1 MILSINHIQLVAEK
15 DLVIQLKDFYCDVVG
30 LTEGFRPAFERFGFW
45 LYVGNKDVLHLIT
58 PKEGD
63 RRSPQKSSYDHV
75 AIKTGDYQGVLQKLK
90 SLNIPFEEK
99 SIPGMTAHQIFLR
112 DPAGNRVELNF
123 DGDKQ

>member
-15 DLVIQLKDFYCDVVG
+15 DLVLKLRDFYCDIVG

-45 LYVGNKDVLHLIT
+45 LYIGDKDVLHLIT

-63 RRSPQKSSYDHV
+63 GRSPQKSSFDHV
-75 AIKTGDYQGVLQKLK
+75 AFKTAHYQDVLKKLK
-90 SLNIPFEEK
+90 LLNISFEEK
-99 SIPGMTAHQIFLR
+99 LIPDMKAHQIFLR

-123 DGDKQ
+123 EF

>member
-15 DLVIQLKDFYCDVVG
+15 DLVIQLHDFYCNVVG

-45 LYVGNKDVLHLIT
+45 LYIGDKDVVHLIT

-63 RRSPQKSSYDHV
+63 SRSLQKSSFDHV
-75 AIKTGDYQGVLQKLK
+75 AFKTTHYQNVLRKLQL
-90 SLNIPFEEK
+90 LNIPFEEK

-123 DGDKQ
+123 DE

>member
-15 DLVIQLKDFYCDVVG
+15 DLVLKLKDFYCDVVG

-45 LYVGNKDVLHLIT
+45 LYIGENDVLHLIT

-63 RRSPQKSSYDHV
+63 GRSPQKSSFDHV
-75 AIKTGDYQGVLQKLK
+75 AFKTADYQGVLKKLK
-90 SLNIPFEEK
+90 ILDIPFEEK
-99 SIPGMTAHQIFLR
+99 SIPGMASHQIFLR

-123 DGDKQ
+123 EN

>member
-15 DLVIQLKDFYCDVVG
+15 DLVLKLKDFYCNVVG

-45 LYVGNKDVLHLIT
+45 LYIGENDVLHLIT

-63 RRSPQKSSYDHV
+63 GRSPQKSSFDHV
-75 AIKTGDYQGVLQKLK
+75 AFKTAKYQDVLIKLK
-90 SLNIPFEEK
+90 SLNISFDEK
-99 SIPGMTAHQIFLR
+99 PIPGMTAHQIFLR

-123 DGDKQ
+123 D

>member
-15 DLVIQLKDFYCDVVG
+15 DLVLKLRDFYCDVVG

-45 LYVGNKDVLHLIT
+45 LYIGDKDVLHLIT

-63 RRSPQKSSYDHV
+63 ERSPQKSSFDHI
-75 AIKTGDYQGVLQKLK
+75 AFKTGDYHGVLKKLK
-90 SLNIPFEEK
+90 SLNITFEEK
-99 SIPGMTAHQIFLR
+99 PIPGMTAHQIFLR

-123 DGDKQ
+123 EE

>member
-15 DLVIQLKDFYCDVVG
+15 DLVIQLKDFYCGIVG

-45 LYVGNKDVLHLIT
+45 LYIGDKDVLHLIT

-63 RRSPQKSSYDHV
+63 GRSLQKSSFDHI
-75 AIKTGDYQGVLQKLK
+75 AFKTANYQGVLKKLQ
-90 SLNIPFEEK
+90 SLDIPYEKK

-123 DGDKQ
+123 EGE

>member
-15 DLVIQLKDFYCDVVG
+15 DLVLKLRDFYCDVVG

-45 LYVGNKDVLHLIT
+45 LYIGEKDVLHLIT

-63 RRSPQKSSYDHV
+63 GRSHQKSSFDHV
-75 AIKTGDYQGVLQKLK
+75 AFKTDDYQGVLIKLK
-90 SLNIPFEEK
+90 SLNFPFEEK
-99 SIPGMTAHQIFLR
+99 PIPGMTAHQIFLK

-123 DGDKQ
+123 DGN

>member
-15 DLVIQLKDFYCDVVG
+15 DLLLKLRDFYCDVVG

-45 LYVGNKDVLHLIT
+45 LYIGDKDVVHLIT

-63 RRSPQKSSYDHV
+63 GRSPQKSSFDHI
-75 AIKTGDYQGVLQKLK
+75 AFKTGDYQGVLKKLNT
-90 SLNIPFEEK
+90 LNISFEEK
-99 SIPGMTAHQIFLR
+99 PIPGMAAHQIFLK

-123 DGDKQ
+123 D

>member
-15 DLVIQLKDFYCDVVG
+15 DLVLKLRDFYCDVVG

-45 LYVGNKDVLHLIT
+45 LYIKEKDVLHLIT

-63 RRSPQKSSYDHV
+63 ARSPQKSSYDHV
-75 AIKTGDYQGVLQKLK
+75 AFKAGDYQGVLKRLK
-90 SLNIPFEEK
+90 MLNISFEEK
-99 SIPGMTAHQIFLR
+99 LIPGMAAHQIFLT

-123 DGDKQ
+123 D

>member
-15 DLVIQLKDFYCDVVG
+15 DLVLKLRDFYCDVVG
-30 LTEGFRPAFERFGFW
+30 LTDGFRPTFERFGFW
-45 LYVGNKDVLHLIT
+45 LYIEDKDVLHLIT

-63 RRSPQKSSYDHV
+63 GRSLQKSSFDHI
-75 AIKTGDYQGVLQKLK
+75 AFKTADYQGVLQKLK

-99 SIPGMTAHQIFLR
+99 PIPGMAAHQIFLR

-123 DGDKQ
+123 DGD

>member
-15 DLVIQLKDFYCDVVG
+15 DLVVQLRDFYCHVVG

-45 LYVGNKDVLHLIT
+45 LYIGNKDVLHLIT

-63 RRSPQKSSYDHV
+63 ERSPRKSSFDHI
-75 AIKTGDYQGVLQKLK
+75 AFKTDNYESVLQKLK
-90 SLNIPFEEK
+90 SLHIPFEEK
-99 SIPGMTAHQIFLR
+99 SIPGMSAHQIFLR

-123 DGDKQ
+123 DG

>member
-15 DLVIQLKDFYCDVVG
+15 DLVIKLRDFYCNVVG

-45 LYVGNKDVLHLIT
+45 LYIGDKDVVHLIT

-63 RRSPQKSSYDHV
+63 DRSPHKSSYDHV
-75 AIKTGDYQGVLQKLK
+75 AFKTSDYQGVLKRLK
-90 SLNIPFEEK
+90 ALNIPFEEK
-99 SIPGMTAHQIFLR
+99 PIPGMTAHQIFLR

-123 DGDKQ
+123 DE

>member
-15 DLVIQLKDFYCDVVG
+15 DLVLKLRNFYCDVVG

-45 LYVGNKDVLHLIT
+45 LYIGDKDVLHLIT

-63 RRSPQKSSYDHV
+63 GRSLHKSSFDHV
-75 AIKTGDYQGVLQKLK
+75 AFKTAHYQDVLIKLK
-90 SLNIPFEEK
+90 SLNISYEEK
-99 SIPGMTAHQIFLR
+99 PIPDMSAHQIFLR

-123 DGDKQ
+123 DGD